1 MSSPL
6 LPSRYFCGIGSV
18 WFFSLFFMVSS
29 CKPSDTPT
37 PVEPQNRQANPAPA
51 NVSAPNASPSRRDKI
66 WIDFDG
72 RQAME
77 EAKTLAAFGPRP
89 SGTDANR
96 QVRQHLA
103 DRLTNLGWQ
112 TTEQQ
117 LTEHAPDGRQIE
129 FCNLVAR
136 YSRYP
141 LSPKRILIGAHFDTP
156 PMQEFQASGASDGAA
171 NTAVLIELARTLAL
185 DPALASNVDLLF
197 LDGDAPFHE
206 LNLSDGLFGS
216 RFYAQMLRID
226 RRAADIRAAILVDN
240 IGGPRLNFAPN
251 SDPHL
256 KNALQKAA
264 SAVGVKLEPANRS
277 FLADHVPFAQAGIPS
292 ILLLDADSPFLNTA
306 DDTADRLDEG
316 ALAKTGILILYFAAH
331 EIATQ

>member
-1 MSSPL
+1 MRL
-6 LPSRYFCGIGSV
+6 TLGWV
-18 WFFSLFFMVSS
+18 WFFGLFFIVSS
-29 CKPSDTPT
+29 CKPSTTPT
-37 PVEPQNRQANPAPA
+37 PVEPQNTQPNPAQGA
-51 NVSAPNASPSRRDKI
+51 NVSVPNVSLSRRNKI
-66 WIDFDG
+66 WTDFDG

-77 EAKTLAAFGPRP
+77 EAKTLTAFGPRP

-96 QVRQHLA
+96 QVRQHLL
-103 DRLTNLGWQ
+103 DRLTSLGWQ
-112 TTEQQ
+112 TSQQQ
-117 LTEHAPDGRQIE
+117 LTEHSPDGHQIE

-136 YSRYP
+136 YSQNP
-141 LSPKRILIGAHFDTP
+141 SSPKRILIGAHFDTP
-156 PMQEFQASGASDGAA
+156 PTQEFRDSGASDGAA

-185 DPALASNVDLLF
+185 DPALASNVELLF
-197 LDGDAPFHE
+197 LDGDAPFRE

-226 RRAADIRAAILVDN
+226 RHGIDIRAAILVDN
-240 IGGPRLNFAPN
+240 IGGSCLNFAPN

-256 KNALQKAA
+256 KDALQKAA

-277 FLADHVPFAQAGIPS
+277 FLRDHVPFAQAGIPS
-292 ILLLDADSPFLNTA
+292 IALLDADSPFLNTA

-316 ALAKTGILILYFAAH
+316 ALAKTGVLILYFAAH